1 MKSLMLCL
9 VVVLSVSVASACPL
23 VSLPSASAVASV
35 QSFGVQA
42 FVPQV
47 QSFAVQSFAVQ
58 PVSIQT
64 FAVQGLVV
72 PVQAMAVCGQGC
84 AQRAGVLSRLGGRK
98 LLPRARSVSVVR

>member
-84 AQRAGVLSRLGGRK
+84 AQRAGIRSRLGGGRSRT
-98 LLPRARSVSVVR
+98 LAISRSVSR